1 MGLNKVF
8 LNGRLPRFEGSYT
21 KGEGEKKSFLSWCI
35 SVKRDFKKPDEQ
47 YYPEDLLKFKAF
59 GPKADFIMNNFAQ
72 GDGLIIIGK
81 LQVEDDYTDKEGK
94 SVKGG
99 MVVMVDEVSFADSKA
114 GGAQSSGSKAP
125 TAPTVPGAKA
135 TTPPGASRPAV
146 PGAAPARP
154 GAPAAPGRP
163 TFAGGRPT
171 IPGAPGA
178 R

>member
-94 SVKGG
+94 
-99 MVVMVDEVSFADSKA
+99 VVMVDEVSFADSKA
-114 GGAQSSGSKAP
+114 GGAQSNGSKAP